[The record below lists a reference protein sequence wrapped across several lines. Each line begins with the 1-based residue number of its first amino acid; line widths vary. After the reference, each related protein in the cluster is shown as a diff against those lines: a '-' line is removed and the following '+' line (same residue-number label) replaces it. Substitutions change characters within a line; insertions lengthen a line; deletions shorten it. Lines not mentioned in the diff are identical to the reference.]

1 MAKIFTFVHN
11 NQPITNMDLSK
22 IISISGMSG
31 LYKVIAQSKAGFI
44 AESLADKKRI
54 PVHSNAK
61 VSVLDNISIFVQN
74 GETIPLQDLMK
85 KIYEKESGK
94 PAPDSKSSDE
104 ELKKYF
110 ESVLPEYDKEKVHS
124 SDIRKAI
131 LWYNLLQATDIFT
144 QKEEEKKEGEAPII
158 AEDGAKK
165 PEHAFSHENQ
175 GKHLNTAANVPKKTM
190 GVRKTGVA

>member
-1 MAKIFTFVHN
+1 
-11 NQPITNMDLSK
+11 MDLSK
-22 IISISGMSG
+22 IISINGMSG
-31 LYKVIAQSKAGFI
+31 LYKVIAQSKVGFI

-61 VSVLDNISIFVQN
+61 VSVLDNISVFVKN
-74 GETIPLQDLMK
+74 GETIPLQDLLR
-85 KIYEKESGK
+85 KIYEKEGGK

-110 ESVLPEYDKEKVHS
+110 ESVLPEYDKEKVHT

-131 LWYNLLQATDIFT
+131 LWYNLLQTTDIFT
-144 QKEEEKKEGEAPII
+144 QKEEVKKEGDTPII

-165 PEHAFSHENQ
+165 PEHSFTQENK
-175 GKHLNTAANVPKKTM
+175 GKHLKAGANVQKKTI

>member
-1 MAKIFTFVHN
+1 
-11 NQPITNMDLSK
+11 MDLSK
-22 IISISGMSG
+22 ILSISGMSG
-31 LYKVIAQSKAGFI
+31 LYKVIAQSKIGFI

-61 VSVLDNISIFVQN
+61 VSVLDNISVFVKDDK
-74 GETIPLQDLMK
+74 TIPLQDLMK

-110 ESVLPEYDKEKVHS
+110 ESVLPEYDKEKVHT

-131 LWYNLLQATDIFT
+131 LWYNLLQTTDIFT
-144 QKEEEKKEGEAPII
+144 QKEEEKKEGDAPII
-158 AEDGAKK
+158 TEDVTKK
-165 PEHAFSHENQ
+165 PEHNFNQENK
-175 GKHLNTAANVPKKTM
+175 GKHLKAGANVQKKTI